1 VPFTYTTYDKEPL
14 LIVGFGLDFQKI
26 RIFPEHLSGLEV
38 DAMFFQIGFAFVVV
52 ELEIIH
58 EYKLCF
64 FYSFDKMVEEW

>member
-1 VPFTYTTYDKEPL
+1 
-14 LIVGFGLDFQKI
+14 
-26 RIFPEHLSGLEV
+26 
-38 DAMFFQIGFAFVVV
+38 MFFQIGFAFVVV